1 MISVINIKTKE
12 PYEFTEEQWEIAK
25 MKGLHKKYKITEQTE
40 EINRE
45 EARHFSPPE
54 LKKPEF
60 AEVKEVVKA
69 VEENK
74 PFEPEVKKEVKPK
87 GKKNKTVG

>member
-40 EINRE
+40 EINTE

-54 LKKPEF
+54 LIKREVV
-60 AEVKEVVKA
+60 EVKEVAKA
-69 VEENK
+69 VEETK
-74 PFEPEVKKEVKPK
+74 PFDPEVKKEVKPK